1 MNDIAARRNGR
12 CPGLAER
19 AVIAALHQ
27 GHPAR
32 WVVADRGD
40 LLSPLAA
47 QMTSGMAKSKPEV
60 REALVA
66 ALRGRLADG
75 DYCSG

>member
-12 CPGLAER
+12 CRGGLAER

-40 LLSPLAA
+40 LLLSPGGGRNLRSHGITIAHSA
-47 QMTSGMAKSKPEV
+47 RGVPW
-60 REALVA
+60 RLVS
-66 ALRGRLADG
+66 RHYRI
-75 DYCSG
+75 